1 MSKVDGADAGKAD
14 PAFLGSLAQAHPSLM
29 RLGVLAVAAL
39 VTAAVMNLFNVGLG
53 VIEERVGA
61 LGWTLTAD
69 PIPEERIT
77 LVLIDENSIAEIGPW
92 PWSRDELATLVNKI
106 NEAGAQ
112 LQLHDITYPEPR
124 EGDASFLNAL
134 RAPPTT
140 VISQVPVLKPQGDS
154 AGGNTGVLTHPI
166 AGGLCRASGV
176 NLLSASQFVASA
188 ASFGGI
194 PKGHGAALIAD
205 DGAVRSSPAVICVD
219 GAAYPSL
226 AISAFLQL
234 GSASRWSGGITR
246 GSSLLDPEV
255 IMTLDGYP
263 GLEIPL
269 DRSGAMRI
277 SFAQSPDVFQAV
289 SAVDVMRGRA
299 DLSLLENTIAIVGGT
314 AFGMGDIVPTPY
326 SGGTYG
332 VELQA
337 RLVAGILD
345 VRTPFTPVGAPIFLG
360 VLSSLF
366 GLFLFVVASA
376 RGRVAAYGLPIASI
390 GLPLAAGVAHILTL
404 ALGGLWLGWMLPAL
418 FGLTAASGLLV
429 LELGL
434 VRLERSRV
442 FSNLTSY
449 LPRSVAQ
456 EIAFSAPSS
465 AVNANR
471 KNATLL
477 SADLRNFS
485 AFSEA
490 RPPEEI
496 AVVLH
501 YFISRASE
509 IIENHGGQLQEFR
522 GDGILAIW
530 ESADTATAR
539 NVMLA
544 AESLQRALNDRL
556 LPEQSLQGFEPLALG
571 IGIEQGPVLVG
582 SIGPSHRR
590 SHTVLGD
597 TVAVTLRIQEMT
609 AELARPVLVGECLA
623 GQLDHAGLESQGSY
637 LLPGLTIP
645 HVLFAPDISDS
656 SSSIA
661 TPRLSLVGG
670 GRR

>member
-1 MSKVDGADAGKAD
+1 MTEIDGQNTGNSS
-14 PAFLGSLAQAHPSLM
+14 PALLSSVAQSYPSLS
-29 RLGVLAVAAL
+29 RLGVLGAAAL
-39 VTAAVMNLFNVGLG
+39 VAAAAMSLFSVGLS

-61 LGWTLTAD
+61 LGWTLSAD
-69 PIPEERIT
+69 STPEERIT
-77 LVLIDENSIAEIGPW
+77 MVLIDEPSIAEVGPW
-92 PWSRDELATLVNKI
+92 PWNRDELAVLVSKI

-124 EGDASFLNAL
+124 PGDASFINAL
-134 RAPPTT
+134 RSSSNTL
-140 VISQVPVLKPQGDS
+140 ISQVPVLSNQGDTAS
-154 AGGNTGVLTHPI
+154 VGMLTHPI
-166 AGGLCRASGV
+166 GGGLCSAEGV
-176 NLLSASQFVASA
+176 SLASASEFVASA
-188 ASFGGI
+188 AGFSSI
-194 PKGHGAALIAD
+194 PKGHGAALIDD

-234 GSASRWSGGITR
+234 GSASQWGGSIVR
-246 GSSLLDPEV
+246 GTSLLGPQA

-277 SFAQSPDVFQAV
+277 SFEQSPDAFQAV

-299 DLSLLENTIAIVGGT
+299 DPRLLENTIAIVGGT

-345 VRTPFTPVGAPIFLG
+345 VRTPFTPVGAPVFLLALCG
-360 VLSSLF
+360 FF
-366 GLFLFVVASA
+366 GLVLHQVASTG
-376 RGRVAAYGLPIASI
+376 GRVAAYGLPIASI
-390 GLPLAAGVAHILTL
+390 GLPLTAGFIHVL
-404 ALGGLWLGWMLPAL
+404 ALSLGGIWLGWMLPAL
-418 FGLTAASGLLV
+418 FGLIAAAGLLV

-434 VRLERSRV
+434 VRFERSRV
-442 FSNLTSY
+442 FSNLNSY

-456 EIAFSAPSS
+456 EIAFSAPTSTVK
-465 AVNANR
+465 AR
-471 KNATLL
+471 RRDATLL

-496 AVVLH
+496 AVLLH
-501 YFISRASE
+501 YFVTRASE

-530 ESADTATAR
+530 DSAGTATAR
-539 NVMLA
+539 SVMQA
-544 AESLQRALNDRL
+544 AEALQQTLNDRL
-556 LPEQSLQGFEPLALG
+556 LPDQAMQGFEPLALG

-609 AELARPVLVGECLA
+609 AELAQPVLVGECLA
-623 GQLDHAGLESQGSY
+623 RQLDHAGLESQGSY
-637 LLPGLTIP
+637 LLPGLRIP
-645 HVLFAPDISDS
+645 HVLFAPVASDS
-656 SSSIA
+656 SSSVA
-661 TPRLSLVGG
+661 APRLSLVGG
-670 GRR
+670 VKR